1 MVSRR
6 RSDSVTTET
15 LGRPRA
21 DRRATEPTP
30 VANVGAGRAWLR
42 PVAGLT
48 TVLSIGLT
56 ITLVAVLFRG
66 DLSSTVQVTVLS
78 SRAGLVMNPDAKVKL
93 RGVQVGAVK
102 SLETL
107 PDGRAVLHLA
117 MDPAQLQQIPA
128 NVGVDIASTTV
139 FGAKYVRLTDPV
151 DPSPQTMVPGQVL
164 DASRVT
170 VEVNTVFEQLT
181 AVLSTID
188 PAKLN
193 QTLGAIASAID
204 GRGQSIGQMLVDLDT
219 YLATLDPGLPALSHD
234 LTTAPTVFNA
244 YADAAPD
251 LLTAAGNA
259 SRISQSIVDE
269 QHNLDAFLV
278 SMIGLADVG
287 NEVLTANRVPLAD
300 AVHLLAPTTDLTSQ
314 YNQALYCL
322 MGGLIQAAYIK
333 QPQVPG
339 AMVNAGFVLGKER
352 YRYPTDL
359 PKVAAT
365 GGPQC
370 VAGLPNVR
378 YLSRPPFVIADVGT
392 NPARYGNEGILL
404 NTDALKQR
412 LFGPIDGPPR
422 NSAQIGQPG

>member
-21 DRRATEPTP
+21 DRRATEPTS
-30 VANVGAGRAWLR
+30 VANVGGGRAWLR

-278 SMIGLADVG
+278 SLIGLADVG

>member
-1 MVSRR
+1 MKPNSR
-6 RSDSVTTET
+6 V
-15 LGRPRA
+15 
-21 DRRATEPTP
+21 
-30 VANVGAGRAWLR
+30 GRAWSR
-42 PVAGLT
+42 PVAGLL
-48 TVLSIGLT
+48 TVLIVGLAVAM
-56 ITLVAVLFRG
+56 VAVMFRG
-66 DLSSTVQVTVLS
+66 DLNSSVPVTVMS
-78 SRAGLVMNPDAKVKL
+78 PRAGLVMNPDAKVKL

-107 PDGRAVLHLA
+107 PNGRAVLHLA

-139 FGAKYVRLTDPV
+139 FGAKYVQLIDPA

-170 VEVNTVFEQLT
+170 VEVNTVFEQLS

-193 QTLGAIASAID
+193 QTLGAIGTAVN

-219 YLATLDPGLPALSHD
+219 YLATLEPGLPALSHD
-234 LTTAPTVFNA
+234 LATAPPVLNA
-244 YADAAPD
+244 YADAAPG
-251 LLTAAGNA
+251 LLTAADNA
-259 SRISQSIVDE
+259 NKISQSIVDE
-269 QHNLDAFLV
+269 QRNLDAFLV

-287 NEVLTANRVPLAD
+287 TDVLTTNRAQLTD
-300 AVHLLAPTTDLTSQ
+300 AVHLLAPTTDLTGQ

-352 YRYPTDL
+352 YRYPIDL

-370 VAGLPNVR
+370 VSGLPNVR

-392 NPARYGNEGILL
+392 NPARYGNEGVLL
-404 NTDALKQR
+404 NSAGLKQM
-412 LFGPIDGPPR
+412 LFGPIAGPPR

>member
-1 MVSRR
+1 MAEARASAETRR
-6 RSDSVTTET
+6 RASVAAVKPNSTV
-15 LGRPRA
+15 GRVWP
-21 DRRATEPTP
+21 
-30 VANVGAGRAWLR
+30 R
-42 PVAGLT
+42 PVAGLI
-48 TVLSIGLT
+48 TVLIIGLA
-56 ITLVAVLFRG
+56 IIMVAVSFRG
-66 DLSSTVQVTVLS
+66 DLNSAAPVTVLS
-78 SRAGLVMNPDAKVKL
+78 PRAGLVMNPDAKVKL
-93 RGVQVGAVK
+93 RGVQVGAVE

-128 NVGVDIASTTV
+128 NVGVDISSTTV
-139 FGAKYVRLTDPV
+139 FGAKYVQLIDPV
-151 DPSPQTMVPGQVL
+151 DPSPQAMVPGQVL

-181 AVLSTID
+181 AVLATID

-193 QTLGAIASAID
+193 QTLGAIASAVN
-204 GRGQSIGQMLVDLDT
+204 GRGHSIGQMLVDLDT
-219 YLATLDPGLPALSHD
+219 YLATIEPGLPALSHD
-234 LTTAPTVFNA
+234 LATAPTVLNT

-287 NEVLTANRVPLAD
+287 NDVLATNRAALTD

-314 YNQALYCL
+314 YNQALYCM

-352 YRYPTDL
+352 YRYPIDL

-370 VAGLPNVR
+370 VSGLPNVR
-378 YLSRPPFVIADVGT
+378 YLSRPPFIIADVGT

-404 NTDALKQR
+404 NTDGLKQT
-412 LFGPIDGPPR
+412 LFGPLAGPPR

>member
-21 DRRATEPTP
+21 DRRATEPTA
-30 VANVGAGRAWLR
+30 VANVGGGRAWLR
-42 PVAGLT
+42 PLAGLT

-278 SMIGLADVG
+278 SLIGLADVG

>member
-1 MVSRR
+1 MV
-6 RSDSVTTET
+6 
-15 LGRPRA
+15 LI
-21 DRRATEPTP
+21 
-30 VANVGAGRAWLR
+30 
-42 PVAGLT
+42 
-48 TVLSIGLT
+48 IGLV
-56 ITLVAVLFRG
+56 IGMVAVLFRG
-66 DLSSTVQVTVLS
+66 DLNSAVPVTVMS
-78 SRAGLVMNPDAKVKL
+78 PRAGLVMNPDAKVKL

-128 NVGVDIASTTV
+128 NVGVDVASTTV
-139 FGAKYVRLTDPV
+139 FGAKYVQLIDPP
-151 DPSPQTMVPGQVL
+151 DPSPETLVSGQVL

-181 AVLSTID
+181 SVLSKID
-188 PAKLN
+188 PVKLN
-193 QTLGAIASAID
+193 QTLGAIATAVD
-204 GRGQSIGQMLVDLDT
+204 GRGQSIGQMLVDLDA
-219 YLATLDPGLPALSHD
+219 YLAALEPGLPVLSHD
-234 LTTAPTVFNA
+234 LATAPTVLNA
-244 YADAAPD
+244 YADTAPD

-287 NEVLTANRVPLAD
+287 NDVLTANRAPLTD
-300 AVHLLAPTTDLTSQ
+300 AVHLLVPTTDLTSR
-314 YNQALYCL
+314 YDQALYCL

-352 YRYPTDL
+352 YRYPVDL

-378 YLSRPPFVIADVGT
+378 YLSRPPFVVADVGT
-392 NPARYGNEGILL
+392 NPARYGNEGVLL
-404 NTDALKQR
+404 NSDGLKQT
-412 LFGPIDGPPR
+412 LFGPIAGPPR

>member
-1 MVSRR
+1 M
-6 RSDSVTTET
+6 
-15 LGRPRA
+15 L
-21 DRRATEPTP
+21 
-30 VANVGAGRAWLR
+30 
-42 PVAGLT
+42 
-48 TVLSIGLT
+48 TVLIIGLA
-56 ITLVAVLFRG
+56 ITMVAVLFRG
-66 DLSSTVQVTVLS
+66 DLSSAVPVTVVS
-78 SRAGLVMNPDAKVKL
+78 PRAGLVMNPAAKVKL

-107 PDGRAVLHLA
+107 PDGRAILHLA
-117 MDPAQLQQIPA
+117 MEPAQLQNIPA
-128 NVGVDIASTTV
+128 NVSVDIASTTV
-139 FGAKYVRLTDPV
+139 FGAKYVQLIDPV
-151 DPSPQTMVPGQVL
+151 DPSSQTMFAGQVL
-164 DASRVT
+164 DASKVT

-193 QTLGAIASAID
+193 QTLGAIATAID
-204 GRGQSIGQMLVDLDT
+204 GRGQTIGQMLVDLDA
-219 YLATLDPGLPALSHD
+219 YLATLEPGLPALSHD
-234 LTTAPTVFNA
+234 LATAPTVLNA

-251 LLTAAGNA
+251 VLTAARNA
-259 SRISQSIVDE
+259 SRISQTVVDE

-278 SMIGLADVG
+278 SMIGLADIG
-287 NEVLTANRVPLAD
+287 NDVLTANRVSLTD
-300 AVHLLAPTTDLTSQ
+300 ALRLLAPTTDLTNQ

-352 YRYPTDL
+352 YRYPIDL

-378 YLSRPPFVIADVGT
+378 YLARPPFVVADVGT
-392 NPARYGNEGILL
+392 NPARYGNEGVLL
-404 NTDALKQR
+404 NSDALKQW
-412 LFGPIDGPPR
+412 LFGPVDGPPR